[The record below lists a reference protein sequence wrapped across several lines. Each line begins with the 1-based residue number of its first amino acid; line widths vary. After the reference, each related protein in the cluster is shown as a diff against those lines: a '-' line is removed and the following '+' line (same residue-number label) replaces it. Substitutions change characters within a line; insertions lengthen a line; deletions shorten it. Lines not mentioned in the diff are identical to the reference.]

1 LGDFL
6 DARRVFEIAVVLVA
20 AGGAGAYGFE
30 EEPDVGDAG
39 GDDGDCGFGAGPDEE
54 GCCCDWGKS

>member
-1 LGDFL
+1 M
-6 DARRVFEIAVVLVA
+6 LVA